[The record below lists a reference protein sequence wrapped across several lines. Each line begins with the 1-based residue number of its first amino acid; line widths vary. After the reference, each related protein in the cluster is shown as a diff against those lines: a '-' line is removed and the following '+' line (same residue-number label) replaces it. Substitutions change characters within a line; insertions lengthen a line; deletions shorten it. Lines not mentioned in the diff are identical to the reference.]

1 MLSANPSENTQSAS
15 TTPHLPKIYSIPIA
29 REALDRYSHQ
39 LNLEPNAAL
48 LTLAHA
54 IASSPNWVK
63 IPQTVLIVRSTPQP
77 ALGILGCFD
86 EAKEVEI
93 QIQLKSLNP
102 DLARLRYVS
111 YQQAELDCEHLA
123 TQLLER
129 FGSKELQRFHFTGI
143 PRGGLIV
150 MGMLAYALKLR
161 PEQLEPPLRKDVPL
175 VVVDDCVFTGSRL
188 SHFLQSNLEQKV
200 VFAHLYSHR
209 ELRANILAKEPNVID
224 CLSSCDIK
232 DYAPEDLGNNYS
244 TWRSHSLANLNGTR
258 YWVGKTEHIG
268 FAWNEPDRF
277 FWNPLTQKMEA
288 SWLLV
293 PKELCLKNRFKA
305 AATQIAVQ
313 IQAKPQGAIKPA
325 SSLIFGQYGDRVVI
339 GNLHTQQSF
348 GLSDLAADIWLA
360 VVKYGNLEQV
370 ITALLQT
377 YDVDKATLRIDVS
390 AFINQLFDQGLVQ
403 N

>member
-1 MLSANPSENTQSAS
+1 MLSAHPSENTQNPS
-15 TTPHLPKIYSIPIA
+15 TTSDLPKVYSIPIA
-29 REALDRYSHQ
+29 PEALAHYSRE

-48 LTLAHA
+48 SALAYA
-54 IASSPNWVK
+54 IASSPNWLK
-63 IPQTVLIVRSTPQP
+63 IPETVFIVRSTPQP
-77 ALGILGCFD
+77 ALGVLGCFD

-93 QIQLKSLNP
+93 QIQLKSLSR

-111 YQQAELDCEHLA
+111 YQRAELNCQHLA
-123 TQLLER
+123 TQLVER
-129 FGSKELQRFHFTGI
+129 FGSKELQRFQFTGI

-150 MGMLAYALKLR
+150 MGMLAYALKLK
-161 PEQLEPPLRKDVPL
+161 PEQLEPSTKKDVPL

-188 SHFLQSNLEQKV
+188 SYFLQCNPDRKV
-200 VFAHLYSHR
+200 VFAHLYSHP
-209 ELRANILAKEPNVID
+209 ELRANILATEPNVID
-224 CLSSCDIK
+224 CLSACDIK

-258 YWVGKTEHIG
+258 YWVGKTDRIG

-305 AATQIAVQ
+305 VATHTAVQ
-313 IQAKPQGAIKPA
+313 IQAETSSAIKLA
-325 SSLIFGQYGDRVVI
+325 SSVIFGQYGKQVII

-348 GLSDLAADIWLA
+348 GLNDLAADIWLA

-370 ITALLQT
+370 ITALLQK
-377 YDVDKATLRIDVS
+377 YDVDEATLRVDVS
-390 AFINQLFDQGLVQ
+390 AFINQLFQQGLLQ